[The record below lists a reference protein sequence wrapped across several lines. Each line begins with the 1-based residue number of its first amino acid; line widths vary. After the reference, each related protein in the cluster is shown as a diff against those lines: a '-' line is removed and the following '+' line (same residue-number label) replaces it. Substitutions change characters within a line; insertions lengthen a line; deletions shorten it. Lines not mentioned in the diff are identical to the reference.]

1 MTLKG
6 ADKFIQAVNAK
17 GANARQVAGIVRS
30 KTSEIQSQAQRL
42 EPVKTGNLKRQTTIA
57 VSNSS
62 QKIVGTVTAN
72 ATNRGFNYG
81 YAQEHGTRY
90 ITGKH
95 FLETAYNANKQ
106 DFINKIKGVV
116 KK

>member
-17 GANARQVAGIVRS
+17 GANVRQVSDIVRS
-30 KTSEIQSQAQRL
+30 KTSDIQSQAQRL
-42 EPVKTGNLKRQTTIA
+42 EPVKTGNLKRQTTVY
-57 VSNSS
+57 VSN
-62 QKIVGTVTAN
+62 QQRQIVGTVTAN
-72 ATNRGFNYG
+72 AMNRGFNYG
-81 YAQEHGTRY
+81 YAQEYGTRY

-116 KK
+116 NK

>member
-17 GANARQVAGIVRS
+17 GANARQVAGIVRA
-30 KTSEIQSQAQRL
+30 KTSDVQRQAQRL
-42 EPVKTGNLKRQTTIA
+42 EPVKTGNLKRQTTVA
-57 VSNSS
+57 VSN
-62 QKIVGTVTAN
+62 IVGTVTAN

-95 FLETAYNANKQ
+95 FMETAYNANKQ

>member
-17 GANARQVAGIVRS
+17 GANARQVAGVVRS
-30 KTSEIQSQAQRL
+30 KTSDIQSQAQRL
-42 EPVKTGNLKRQTTIA
+42 EPVKTGNLKRQTTVYI
-57 VSNSS
+57 SN
-62 QKIVGTVTAN
+62 QQRQIVGTVTAN
-72 ATNRGFNYG
+72 AMNRGFNYG

-116 KK
+116 NK

>member
-17 GANARQVAGIVRS
+17 GANTRQVSDIVRS
-30 KTSEIQSQAQRL
+30 KTRDIQSQAQRL
-42 EPVKTGNLKRQTTIA
+42 EPVKTGNLKRQTTVS
-57 VSNSS
+57 VSNK
-62 QKIVGTVTAN
+62 QRQIVGTVTAN
-72 ATNRGFNYG
+72 AMNRNFNYG
-81 YAQEHGTRY
+81 YAQEYGTRY

-116 KK
+116 NK

>member
-17 GANARQVAGIVRS
+17 GANTRQVSDIVRS
-30 KTSEIQSQAQRL
+30 KTRDIQSQAQRL
-42 EPVKTGNLKRQTTIA
+42 EPVKTGNLKRQTTVS
-57 VSNSS
+57 VSNK
-62 QKIVGTVTAN
+62 QRQIVGTVTAN
-72 ATNRGFNYG
+72 AMNRNFNYG
-81 YAQEHGTRY
+81 YAQEYGTRY